1 MTLSKS
7 MTGASI
13 NAIVLAMLDR
23 GDTYGYVIIKR
34 VNELS
39 GGEIDW
45 PAGSLYPVLHRMKT
59 DDLVESYWKQPEG
72 ERRRRYYRI
81 TAKGRKALE
90 AEKKQWFTVHNLLE
104 QLWGPQPDLIRT

>member
-1 MTLSKS
+1 

-23 GDTYGYVIIKR
+23 GDSYGYLIIKR

-39 GGEIDW
+39 GGAIDW

-59 DDLVESYWKQPEG
+59 DGLVESYWKQPEG

-81 TAKGRKALE
+81 TEKGRKSLQ
-90 AEKKQWFTVHNLLE
+90 AEMNQWMTVHDLLV
-104 QLWGPQPDLIRT
+104 QLVGTKPSVA